1 MPPLCELQARF
12 RDAVTGGP
20 PDGLLTAVR
29 CPAEPAERLDIYRRH
44 HRESF
49 RRHLRG
55 RYPTVE
61 WLIGT
66 DSMVALADAT
76 LRAAPPRAPSMA
88 EYGQELVETLLR
100 EGEGLPPYIVDVA
113 RLDWALGC
121 LSVAIDHHAIG
132 IEALAAMPADEL
144 EQATLTLQPGL
155 AHVTMAWPADA
166 LVQLRLAASAPE
178 QLAFLPQE
186 TWLELR
192 GARGRFTMR
201 RLGPGAFT
209 FRARLGAGDSLG
221 PAAEAALAIEPS
233 FDVAA
238 ALAALFAEGLVIS
251 HSGDKRHA

>member
-1 MPPLCELQARF
+1 MLPLSELQASF
-12 RDAVTGGP
+12 RDAVTVGP
-20 PDGLLTAVR
+20 LDGVLAALS
-29 CPAEPAERLDIYRRH
+29 CPADPAERLDIYRRH

-66 DSMVALADAT
+66 DSMVAMADAT

-100 EGEGLPPYIVDVA
+100 EGKDIPPYIADVA

-121 LSVAIDHHAIG
+121 LSVAIDHHAIR
-132 IEALAAMPADEL
+132 IDALAAVPADEL
-144 EQATLTLQPGL
+144 EHATLTLQPGL
-155 AHVTMAWPADA
+155 AHVRMAWPADE

-178 QLAFLPQE
+178 QLAFLPQD

-192 GARGRFTMR
+192 GARGRFTMH

-209 FRARLGAGDSLG
+209 FRARLGAGESLG
-221 PAAEAALAIEPS
+221 PAAEAALGIEPS

-238 ALAALFAEGLVIS
+238 ALAALFAEGLVIT
-251 HSGDKRHA
+251 HSGETRHA

>member
-1 MPPLCELQARF
+1 MPSLCELQASF

-20 PDGLLTAVR
+20 LDGLLAAVR
-29 CPAEPAERLDIYRRH
+29 CPADPAERLDIYRRH

-66 DSMVALADAT
+66 DSMVAIADAT

-100 EGEGLPPYIVDVA
+100 EGDDLPPYIADVA

-121 LSVAIDHHAIG
+121 LSVAIDHDAIG
-132 IEALAAMPADEL
+132 IDALAAVQADEL

-155 AHVTMAWPADA
+155 AHVTLAWPADE

-178 QLAFLPQE
+178 RLAFLPQE
-186 TWLELR
+186 TRLELR
-192 GARGRFTMR
+192 GSRGRFTMR
-201 RLGPGAFT
+201 RLEPGTIT
-209 FRARLGAGDSLG
+209 FCARLGAGDSLG
-221 PAAEAALAIEPS
+221 SAAEAALGAEPS
-233 FDVAA
+233 FDVAT
-238 ALAALFAEGLVIS
+238 ALASLFAEGLVIT
-251 HSGDKRHA
+251 HSGEIRHA